1 VSEPITLGE
10 ETLSERP
17 LTGEAAAREA
27 GRWHRRGFKA
37 DTSDLSLHSPIR
49 ATLLLLCYLLLTLM
63 LIPVQM
69 ILLKLH
75 ARGAS
80 RLPMIY
86 HRCVCW
92 LFGLEIVVRG
102 KPETARPT
110 LFVGNHTS
118 YIDIE
123 VLSALIPVS
132 FIAKAEVSRWPLF
145 GTLARLQ
152 RTVFVDRRKQSTGD
166 QRDEIASRLAG
177 GDNLILFPE
186 GTSDDGNRILPF
198 YSALLSVAERRLP
211 DGRPVPVQPVS
222 IGYSE
227 LNGFPI
233 GRSLRPL
240 LAWYGD
246 MELAPHLW
254 CFAGLGRVKIVVEF
268 HRTVTIDQFAS
279 RKALT
284 EHCRQAIAR
293 GVADAISGRWHDGQG
308 VERQPDGAEANGLA
322 NIPGANIPGAD
333 LPGKPA

>member
-1 VSEPITLGE
+1 
-10 ETLSERP
+10 
-17 LTGEAAAREA
+17 
-27 GRWHRRGFKA
+27 
-37 DTSDLSLHSPIR
+37 
-49 ATLLLLCYLLLTLM
+49 
-63 LIPVQM
+63 
-69 ILLKLH
+69 LLKLH
-75 ARGAS
+75 SGWAV

-102 KPETARPT
+102 KPETAHPT

-132 FIAKAEVSRWPLF
+132 FIAKAEVARWPLF

-152 RTVFVDRRKQSTGD
+152 RTVFVDRRPQSTGN
-166 QRDEIASRLAG
+166 QRDEITSRLAA
-177 GDNLILFPE
+177 GDDLILFPE
-186 GTSDDGNRILPF
+186 GTSDDGNRTLPF
-198 YSALLSVAERRLP
+198 YSALLSVAEQRLP
-211 DGRPVPVQPVS
+211 DGSPVPVQPVS

-254 CFAGLGRVKIVVEF
+254 CFAGLGRVKVVVEF
-268 HRTVTIDQFAS
+268 HRTVTIDQFVS

-284 EHCRQAIAR
+284 QYCRQAIAR
-293 GVADAISGRWHDGQG
+293 GMADAISGRWHDGQDQEAQG
-308 VERQPDGAEANGLA
+308 GEGQPEATGAKGLASMPGASIAAA
-322 NIPGANIPGAD
+322 NIPG
-333 LPGKPA
+333 KPA